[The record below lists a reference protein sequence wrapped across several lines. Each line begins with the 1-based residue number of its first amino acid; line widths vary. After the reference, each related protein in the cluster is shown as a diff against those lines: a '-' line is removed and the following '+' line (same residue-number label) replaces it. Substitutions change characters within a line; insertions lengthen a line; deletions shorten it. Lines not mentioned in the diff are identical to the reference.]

1 MKDSEHKQILKELN
15 DFISK
20 LEEIDEKN
28 GKANL
33 NRDNLLKLIQTLEAA
48 YVEFEYRDLFVEDDD

>member
-15 DFISK
+15 DFINK

-28 GKANL
+28 GKADL
-33 NRDNLLKLIQTLEAA
+33 NRDNFLKLIQTLESA
-48 YVEFEYRDLFVEDDD
+48 YVEFEYRDLFVEDDE